1 MVHAARWCL
10 GEDKVK
16 TQIVLTSPDIHYLI
30 FIDMRKIFIFIMVY
44 SVNMAASAQ
53 LVSQSTS
60 ALTAYG
66 SGANMRLVD
75 MPPVPQDLD
84 HSLYLDDGW
93 TQGNILLE
101 NNRIIRECTLRYD
114 ITNGFIEIQS
124 ETGIRAAPEQQVQ
137 QFFMMNGDSIRWFI
151 SGMLFEYKKD
161 PITSLMEV
169 LVDESTQLLLRTRII
184 INKPN
189 GGFTDQR
196 RAGADAITS
205 LKEEEYYLTQEDQ
218 LIDVSS
224 KKKMFEAFG
233 DQQNEMKQ
241 WAKNAKIKYNDQS
254 DVISLIQY
262 YNTIST
268 E

>member
-1 MVHAARWCL
+1 MIKLFFKMCRFF
-10 GEDKVK
+10 
-16 TQIVLTSPDIHYLI
+16 YLFLFFSFSI
-30 FIDMRKIFIFIMVY
+30 
-44 SVNMAASAQ
+44 SASAQ

-114 ITNGFIEIQS
+114 IANGFIEIQS

-137 QFFMMNGDSIRWFI
+137 QFFMMENDSTRWFI
-151 SGMLFEYKKD
+151 SGMLFEYNKN

-169 LVDESTQLLLRTRII
+169 LVDENTQLLLRTRII
-184 INKPN
+184 VTQSN
-189 GGFTDQR
+189 GGFTEQR

-205 LKEEEYYLTQEDQ
+205 LKEEE
-218 LIDVSS
+218 
-224 KKKMFEAFG
+224 
-233 DQQNEMKQ
+233 
-241 WAKNAKIKYNDQS
+241 
-254 DVISLIQY
+254 
-262 YNTIST
+262 
-268 E
+268 

>member
-1 MVHAARWCL
+1 MTMINLFFKLHTVVCL
-10 GEDKVK
+10 F
-16 TQIVLTSPDIHYLI
+16 LLL
-30 FIDMRKIFIFIMVY
+30 

-93 TQGNILLE
+93 TQGNIILE

-114 ITNGFIEIQS
+114 IANGFIEIQS

-137 QFFMMNGDSIRWFI
+137 QFFMMNGDSARWFI

-169 LVDESTQLLLRTRII
+169 LVDENTQLLLRTRII
-184 INKPN
+184 VTQSN
-189 GGFTDQR
+189 GGFTEQR

-205 LKEEEYYLTQEDQ
+205 VKEEEYYLTQGDQ
-218 LIDVSS
+218 LIDASN
-224 KKKMFEAFG
+224 KKKMFEAFK
-233 DQQNEMKQ
+233 DQQTEMKK

-254 DVISLIQY
+254 DVISLIKY